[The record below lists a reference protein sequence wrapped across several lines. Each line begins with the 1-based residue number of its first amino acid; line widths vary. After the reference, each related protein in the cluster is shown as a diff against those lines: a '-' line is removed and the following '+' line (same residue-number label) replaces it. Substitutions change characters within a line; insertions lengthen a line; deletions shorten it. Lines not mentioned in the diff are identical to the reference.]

1 MASAV
6 ISSSTITLTN
16 PVVTLITDS
25 AQSQPWQPSCASKNY
40 TENITYRKTPRISL
54 QTKETNTHTC
64 LPKEPI
70 VCNWS
75 LNFVLSSSSVSSISS
90 ASNSLPCNQDKTVEQ
105 TAPYS
110 FSIFCTRFP
119 ALRTHKCQKT
129 YLYNCKLTDPIMS
142 KTVYV
147 CLWHKYS

>member
-6 ISSSTITLTN
+6 ISSFTITLTN
-16 PVVTLITDS
+16 PVVTLITDRV
-25 AQSQPWQPSCASKNY
+25 QSQPRQPSIASQNH
-40 TENITYRKTPRISL
+40 TWNITYGAITRISL
-54 QTKETNTHTC
+54 QTKEINTRTC

-90 ASNSLPCNQDKTVEQ
+90 ASNSLPCNQNKTAKQ
-105 TAPYS
+105 TASYS
-110 FSIFCTRFP
+110 FSISCTRFP

-129 YLYNCKLTDPIMS
+129 YPYICKLNDHIMS
-142 KTVYV
+142 QIVYM
-147 CLWHKYS
+147 CLWHRYS

>member
-1 MASAV
+1 M
-6 ISSSTITLTN
+6 
-16 PVVTLITDS
+16 
-25 AQSQPWQPSCASKNY
+25 
-40 TENITYRKTPRISL
+40 YRETPQISL

-90 ASNSLPCNQDKTVEQ
+90 ASNSLPCNQNKTVEQ
-105 TAPYS
+105 TASYS
-110 FSIFCTRFP
+110 FSIFSTRFP

-129 YLYNCKLTDPIMS
+129 YLYICKLTDPVMS
-142 KTVYV
+142 KTVYM
-147 CLWHKYS
+147 CLWHSYSLSRYHTCVIMTKTLQTTFYLPNIIL

>member
-16 PVVTLITDS
+16 TVATLITDS
-25 AQSQPWQPSCASKNY
+25 AHSQPWQPSCASKNN
-40 TENITYRKTPRISL
+40 TENIMYRETPQISL
-54 QTKETNTHTC
+54 QTKETDTHTC

-90 ASNSLPCNQDKTVEQ
+90 ASNSLPCNQNKTVQ
-105 TAPYS
+105 QGASYS
-110 FSIFCTRFP
+110 FSTFCTRFP

-129 YLYNCKLTDPIMS
+129 HLHICKLTDPIMS
-142 KTVYV
+142 KIVYT
-147 CLWHKYS
+147 CLWQSYS